1 MSDFLLCCPL
11 TSEVVLSAYGRCETD
26 TTPRG
31 RRSRRLR
38 RSAQPGPGHGWP
50 RLHARSSAARGQPDW
65 ARAINASVLAVR
77 YVRGWGLEFEFVE
90 QRFQHT
96 LRRSPRKGL
105 SYLWGTVTDE
115 SGKQGKGERF
125 LRTCSG
131 NANNRALP
139 AKLCSEHSSGWRASS
154 RRTQQTCRSC
164 CQ

>member
-1 MSDFLLCCPL
+1 VSNQATDDGSAACFHHR
-11 TSEVVLSAYGRCETD
+11 SLS
-26 TTPRG
+26 
-31 RRSRRLR
+31 
-38 RSAQPGPGHGWP
+38 GWCIGE
-50 RLHARSSAARGQPDW
+50 AARGQPDW

-105 SYLWGTVTDE
+105 SCLWGTVTDE

-139 AKLCSEHSSGWRASS
+139 AKLCSHATPSIARGGVRAADGHSRPAARAASNEALGS
-154 RRTQQTCRSC
+154 FGLLV
-164 CQ
+164 